1 MKFTRKDEDKL
12 VALFRTYTEQELNEF
27 IGRAIAKRLLLTLGL
42 TKDNERIPETLG
54 MLNVLS
60 RVQEAAGMELRKRKG
75 QRHEAVRVQREIAHS
90 RPRFTSSTER
100 R

>member
-12 VALFRTYTEQELNEF
+12 VVLFRTYTKQELNEF
-27 IGRAIAKRLLLTLGL
+27 IGRAIAERLLLTLGL

-60 RVQEAAGMELRKRKG
+60 NA
-75 QRHEAVRVQREIAHS
+75 
-90 RPRFTSSTER
+90 TSLSSSFLVNFIVYASFPASGVPSLQPLALCSGR
-100 R
+100 